1 MEEMGHCFLIGFWRG
16 EGIREWG
23 IEWNLRVEDE
33 CKFRVG
39 KVLIVGKF
47 PRFFFFMVEIAV
59 NLQLQEEGRLH

>member
-16 EGIREWG
+16 EGRREWG

-39 KVLIVGKF
+39 KVLIVEKF
-47 PRFFFFMVEIAV
+47 PRFFFFSW
-59 NLQLQEEGRLH
+59 